1 MLATLLLAPLLLAA
15 PDDRQQPQSPADDF
29 RPDPEWKPLGR
40 SLWFDPAKKRL
51 VLRARV
57 ALREGYL
64 EHLLCREQ
72 TKEHESILATD
83 AAPRMIHAG
92 LLLTGAEV
100 GRPVVFQPEFQ
111 PPAGTPIR
119 IDLEWQDAQGR
130 RHCACA
136 RDWVKDAQTGKPLEH
151 DWVFAGSQLVEEE
164 NPKRILYAAD
174 GGDLITVANFQSAI
188 LDVPF
193 ASSADDLSR
202 SFVADTDR
210 IPPRGTRVTLYLQP
224 ARPDPA
230 PQKAP

>member
-1 MLATLLLAPLLLAA
+1 MLAGLLLTTLLLAASEA
-15 PDDRQQPQSPADDF
+15 PQEPTAPPDDF
-29 RPDPEWKPLGR
+29 RPDPAWKTLGR
-40 SLWFDPAKKRL
+40 SLWFDPAQKRL

-64 EHLLCREQ
+64 EHLLCLEQ

-83 AAPRMIHAG
+83 AVPRMIHAG

-100 GRPVVFQPEFQ
+100 GHPVAFQPEFK

-119 IDLEWQDAQGR
+119 IDLEWKDESGKLQRAR
-130 RHCACA
+130 A
-136 RDWVKDAQTGKPLEH
+136 RDWVKDSKTDKVLER
-151 DWVFAGSQLVEEE
+151 DWVFAGSQLFEQGE
-164 NPKRILYAAD
+164 PKKTLYAAD
-174 GGDLITVANFQSAI
+174 GGDLITVANFNSAI

-202 SFVADTDR
+202 AFVAHTER

-224 ARPDPA
+224 AP
-230 PQKAP
+230 KAP